1 MCLKS
6 TSYSTQICYFVYI
19 LFRELKHIIL
29 RLDLNPN
36 SARSARQTV
45 LDFYTIKLKKTWF
58 ISSEVG

>member
-19 LFRELKHIIL
+19 LFRELKHI
-29 RLDLNPN
+29 NPN